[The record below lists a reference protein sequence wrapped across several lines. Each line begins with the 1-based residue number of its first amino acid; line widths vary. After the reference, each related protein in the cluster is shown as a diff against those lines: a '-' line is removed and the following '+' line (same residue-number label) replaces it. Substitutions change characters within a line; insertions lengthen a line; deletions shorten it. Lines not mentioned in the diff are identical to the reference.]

1 MSFSPTYCK
10 RQKGSKD
17 HFYFYHHY
25 THMSLTGSKNMNHK
39 EIKRKK
45 INITKASQ
53 NCNRKVEKKHGD
65 KENMK
70 MVNAVIRN

>member
-1 MSFSPTYCK
+1 
-10 RQKGSKD
+10 
-17 HFYFYHHY
+17 
-25 THMSLTGSKNMNHK
+25 MSLTGSKNTNHK